1 MLSGCKYYSLPDGDK
16 NLEIYYSEIAQKN
29 FTDNSLLKN
38 LKFVPYKQQ
47 KINFVV
53 EGSTVIFK
61 VNLKNQAT
69 INTEQVLVIGHKY
82 LDQVSYLTQDEQ
94 GDFTKPQ
101 NQFRLEPSP
110 SRIFSSERFV
120 FNYQSQNIKNHY
132 IVVQNRKSSPLSIS
146 LIDKDSY
153 IIHDKNL
160 VIFFTLLYSSL
171 LGLFLV
177 NFIYYFYIKNKS
189 YIWFSF
195 YMLSGLMTF
204 YWQESRMIDLPS
216 LYFPVLGKNTGLFAF
231 LVSNLLLF
239 IFFYSFLKLNY
250 RKQVF
255 GKWIFG
261 WILYLMVLIIVI
273 VFSHFLELNLNYMS
287 YLYNSTVHIG
297 NLLVL
302 FIAYKEY
309 RQGNRQAGFLLV
321 AWIVFLVFSSFRL
334 SYAFNIQPNQFWM
347 QHSYEVGMA
356 AVAFILALGL
366 ADQALGYKKS
376 RDKFQNSFD
385 KAQKA
390 LFAESLVGN
399 FLHEI
404 KEEIFKETKV
414 QSFIKH
420 IESYFAQ
427 MILKYAPIENV
438 TKLSLD
444 VDLCHKLILVQQSD
458 IYHADV
464 FFENYKVEIFQAC
477 DSNQSL
483 VKMVKAEEIK
493 NNSTLRKVQIIVIPV
508 LLDYNFDKSDNEC
521 LILEVTEGKKL
532 NSDEIRDLKTFIDKA
547 IKALMESQQLQQI
560 TKHAKNIISQA
571 DKKDKVMRLKDRFF
585 ANVSHEFRTPLTL
598 TIAPLKDLH
607 KQRGFLNTSGKY
619 LVDTALSNA
628 QDLLHL
634 VDKILDIQK
643 LEAQTFPLRITKVNL
658 NELIYSVIKKLIN
671 WSLDH
676 YQTLIFEKSNDQDV
690 YVYCDKRE
698 IKKVIVNLISNAIKY
713 SGKDSKIIV
722 SLLEDKD
729 SVKIKISDDGVGIGE
744 DIQEQ
749 IFERYFQGN
758 SPEHLSEAGTGIGLS
773 YVKDVMEL
781 HHGRVTLSS
790 NPSQGSTFTLCFKQ
804 DFKHFEYD
812 ELRDSEEK
820 SVLQKENS
828 ELISIEEAKPLHDNV
843 DKTTILIVED
853 NPELIKFLVFK
864 FKDYYKVLEAENGRV
879 GLDMAIKH
887 LPDLIISDVMMPEM
901 DGMELLSHLRN
912 NKELKT
918 VPIVLLTAMSAN
930 VDAIEGL
937 GTGADDYVT
946 KPFDFDELK
955 ARVDRLIAS
964 RKAIRDESI
973 LLQTNEINNKSSFQE
988 KLDETIHGNISD
1000 SNLNVETLAE
1010 LMYLDRSG
1018 LYRKTKAELNMSPVS
1033 YIRQV
1038 RMEFAMDLLTHKKLS
1053 VSETAYACGFDSL
1066 SYFSKQ
1072 FKKTYGTSPSDVL

>member
-1 MLSGCKYYSLPDGDK
+1 
-16 NLEIYYSEIAQKN
+16 
-29 FTDNSLLKN
+29 
-38 LKFVPYKQQ
+38 
-47 KINFVV
+47 
-53 EGSTVIFK
+53 
-61 VNLKNQAT
+61 
-69 INTEQVLVIGHKY
+69 
-82 LDQVSYLTQDEQ
+82 
-94 GDFTKPQ
+94 
-101 NQFRLEPSP
+101 
-110 SRIFSSERFV
+110 
-120 FNYQSQNIKNHY
+120 
-132 IVVQNRKSSPLSIS
+132 
-146 LIDKDSY
+146 
-153 IIHDKNL
+153 
-160 VIFFTLLYSSL
+160 
-171 LGLFLV
+171 
-177 NFIYYFYIKNKS
+177 
-189 YIWFSF
+189 
-195 YMLSGLMTF
+195 MLSGLMTF

-216 LYFPVLGKNTGLFAF
+216 LYFPVFGENTGLFVF
-231 LVSNLLLF
+231 ITSNLFLYL
-239 IFFYSFLKLNY
+239 FFYSFLKLNY
-250 RKQVF
+250 KKQFF
-255 GKWIFG
+255 GKLVFG
-261 WILYLMVLIIVI
+261 WILYLMAMIVII
-273 VFSHFLELNLNYMS
+273 VFSHFLQLNLDYMS
-287 YLYNSTVHIG
+287 YLYNSTVYIG
-297 NLLVL
+297 SLMVL
-302 FIAYKEY
+302 IVAYREY
-309 RQGNRQAGFLLV
+309 KKGNRQAGFLLV

-334 SYAFNIQPNQFWM
+334 AYAFNIQPNQFWM
-347 QHSYEVGMA
+347 QHSYEIGMA

-376 RDKFQNSFD
+376 RDKVQDSFD

-444 VDLCHKLILVQQSD
+444 ADLCHKSILVQQSD
-458 IYHADV
+458 IYHADD

-483 VKMVKAEEIK
+483 VKMFKAEQLK
-493 NNSTLRKVQIIVIPV
+493 KNSTLRKVQIIVIPV

-532 NSDEIRDLKTFIDKA
+532 DSDEIRDLKTFIDKA

-607 KQRGFLNTSGKY
+607 AQRQFLNTSGRY

-628 QDLLHL
+628 QDLMHL

-643 LEAQTFPLRITKVNL
+643 LEAHTFPLRVTKVNL
-658 NELIYSVIKKLIN
+658 NKLIYSVIKKLIN

-676 YQTLIFEKSNDQDV
+676 FQTLIFEKNVDQDV
-690 YVYCDKRE
+690 FVYCDKRE
-698 IKKVIVNLISNAIKY
+698 VEKVITNLVSNAIKY
-713 SGKDSKIIV
+713 SGKNSKIIV
-722 SLLEDKD
+722 SLLEDNNW
-729 SVKIKISDDGVGIGE
+729 VKIKISDDGVGIGE

-773 YVKDVMEL
+773 YVKDVMDL
-781 HHGRVTLSS
+781 HHGKVTLSS
-790 NPSQGSTFTLCFKQ
+790 NPSQGSVFTLWFKQ
-804 DFKHFEYD
+804 DFKHFDYD

-820 SVLQKENS
+820 SILQKNNS
-828 ELISIEEAKPLHDNV
+828 ELISIEEAKSEAHNI

-864 FKDYYKVLEAENGRV
+864 FKDYYKVLEAENGLV

-901 DGMELLSHLRN
+901 DGMELLSHLRK

-955 ARVDRLIAS
+955 ARVDRLITS
-964 RKAIRDESI
+964 RKAIRDESL
-973 LLQTNEINNKSSFQE
+973 LLQTKQTNNKSSFQE
-988 KLDETIHGNISD
+988 KLDETIHDNISD
-1000 SNLNVETLAE
+1000 SNLNVEMLAE

-1018 LYRKTKAELNMSPVS
+1018 LYRKIKAEMSMTPIA
-1033 YIRQV
+1033 YIRKV
-1038 RMEFAMDLLTHKKLS
+1038 RMEFAMELLANKKLT